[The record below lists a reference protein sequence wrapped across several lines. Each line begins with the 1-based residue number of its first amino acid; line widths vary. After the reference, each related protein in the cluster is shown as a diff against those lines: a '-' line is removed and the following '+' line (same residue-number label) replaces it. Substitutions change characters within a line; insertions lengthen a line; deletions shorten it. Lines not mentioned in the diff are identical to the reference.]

1 MEIAARKA
9 QMEEKARLQA
19 LSKPV
24 INDQT
29 MVLSS
34 KQVNDATVNL
44 GQVPTTPLKVTNL
57 KNKPM
62 STSYELTPHGS
73 DKVNIS

>member
-1 MEIAARKA
+1 MEMAARKA
-9 QMEEKARLQA
+9 E

-34 KQVNDATVNL
+34 KPVNDATVNL
-44 GQVPTTPLKVTNL
+44 GQVPTTPLNL